1 MCYVSVCVV
10 LCVCLKV
17 NTSLHTDQCL
27 VTCMHILG
35 GGRDG
40 GVGEGKEVISLYKT
54 REYYLCIVVN
64 SSYVV
69 QNKLSIYANN
79 ESCIFY
85 VYILI
90 IHLMSAPPLV
100 TPHSASRCD
109 PCGVTCCNW
118 WDKTISAGL

>member
-1 MCYVSVCVV
+1 ME
-10 LCVCLKV
+10 
-17 NTSLHTDQCL
+17 
-27 VTCMHILG
+27 
-35 GGRDG
+35 
-40 GVGEGKEVISLYKT
+40 GEGGEGEGGDLSVGNL
-54 REYYLCIVVN
+54 EYYLCIVVN

-90 IHLMSAPPLV
+90 IHLMSAPPYVV

-118 WDKTISAGL
+118 WDKTISAGLWLAIHL